1 MGRVTAGQ
9 VAGTVFVLVA
19 CVGAGSGPRAFA
31 QAPATDAPTF
41 RSSARLTL
49 VSVDVVVTRKDGT
62 PVEGLTADDF
72 VVLHGGEPVPISNF
86 REEKRAAGR
95 GDAPP
100 LAPAS
105 ASPAAPPVGA
115 GRPLPGARDAAGG
128 ARPRRHLL
136 FFVDDLALPERRERE
151 EVFAALGAIL
161 TRTLEPGDDAMIVT
175 WRRGIRRVFPFTGD
189 LALLERRLDAVARD
203 AGRLGQEAAT
213 ELEQLVA
220 DDAYYRWAEQGDSEL
235 SRNRL
240 IQERWLEVKSKL
252 VALRGLV
259 GSMAGLEGRK
269 DLILVS
275 RRLSKIAGVE
285 YEGRHILKDAK
296 AGPPGLAGAVS
307 GINTMS
313 YIEDLVDAANAV
325 GVTIHSI
332 YGEGWSMD
340 APSAASPSALP
351 PGVSP
356 LDVRRTQQTWSNE
369 MATLG
374 LVSERT
380 GGVLIGS
387 TAEAS
392 RFADR
397 VSSGLAHWYSIGY
410 PRPEGTESSGKISVR
425 VKRPGLV
432 VRSRKAFV
440 DRPAG
445 DAMRERVVANLFRRD
460 ESAKLA
466 IAVEAGS
473 PVASGK
479 DRWVTPLRVRVP
491 VRSLALVP
499 DGAEAKGAVTLY
511 RVSATPVGEV
521 SNVAEERHA
530 VRVPAELASADSAV
544 VLDYEVEVEA
554 VDAAS
559 RISIGVL
566 DETSGLAGFRV
577 VLPARR

>member
-1 MGRVTAGQ
+1 MSRRTGRPARATVVLAAILLAAG
-9 VAGTVFVLVA
+9 AA
-19 CVGAGSGPRAFA
+19 RH
-31 QAPATDAPTF
+31 APGQSPAPDASRV
-41 RSSARLTL
+41 RSAAALTL
-49 VSVDVVVTRKDGT
+49 VNVDVVVTRKDGT
-62 PVEGLTADDF
+62 PVEGLTAGDF
-72 VVLHGGEPVPISNF
+72 VVLHDGKPVPVTNF
-86 REEKRAAGR
+86 REEKRGAPQPDEAIPAPAAAPVP
-95 GDAPP
+95 APP
-100 LAPAS
+100 
-105 ASPAAPPVGA
+105 
-115 GRPLPGARDAAGG
+115 ARA
-128 ARPRRHLL
+128 RRHLL
-136 FFVDDLALPERRERE
+136 YFVDDLALPELRERE
-151 EVFAALGAIL
+151 EVFGALKSIA

-189 LALLERRLDAVARD
+189 LALLGRRLDAVARD

-213 ELEQLVA
+213 ELEQLAA

-240 IQERWLEVKSKL
+240 VHERWLEVKSKL

-285 YEGRHILKDAK
+285 YEGAHILKDAK
-296 AGPPGLAGAVS
+296 AGPPGITGTVS
-307 GINTMS
+307 GINTKA
-313 YIEDLVDAANAV
+313 YIDELVDEANAV

-332 YGEGWSMD
+332 YAEGWSMD
-340 APSAASPSALP
+340 VPTSAAPSSLP

-356 LDVRRTQQTWSNE
+356 LEVRKTQQTWSNE

-374 LVSERT
+374 IVSDRT
-380 GGVLIGS
+380 GGVLVGS
-387 TAEAS
+387 TSEVS
-392 RFADR
+392 RFAER
-397 VSSGLAHWYSIGY
+397 VSSALSHWYSIGY
-410 PRPEGTESSGKISVR
+410 PRPEGRESSGKISVR
-425 VKRPGLV
+425 VKQPGLV

-445 DAMRERVVANLFRRD
+445 DTMRDRVVANLFRRD
-460 ESAKLA
+460 EAAKLA
-466 IAVEAGS
+466 IGVEAGTA
-473 PVASGK
+473 VRKGEY
-479 DRWVTPLRVRVP
+479 RWVTPLRVRVP
-491 VRSLALVP
+491 VRSLALLL
-499 DGAEAKGAVTLY
+499 DGGEAKGAVTLY

-521 SNVAEERHA
+521 SEVAEERQA

-577 VLPARR
+577 VIPSRR